1 MVVYDVTS
9 IVSKNRNVIDGKLL
23 PFFQEVMIGG
33 AAETSMSEKVHS
45 SADLYYSILYYN
57 KCGFYF

>member
-45 SADLYYSILYYN
+45 NADLYYSI
-57 KCGFYF
+57 

>member
-23 PFFQEVMIGG
+23 PFLQEVMIGG
-33 AAETSMSEKVHS
+33 AAETSMSEKVNS
-45 SADLYYSILYYN
+45 SADLYYSV
-57 KCGFYF
+57 